1 VAPLHRN
8 QLCAPG
14 RTHLPSVVNR
24 RAGAGNS
31 GIGTETVRALAVAG
45 ARVVFTSRSLEAGEA
60 VAADLRKDPRVKAG
74 PGRTAPDSKS
84 AGLSWED
91 AERWGRACLQRARS
105 VVGCFFF
112 FFFFLVERT
121 HLVAAEAA

>member
-1 VAPLHRN
+1 MAPLDRD

-14 RTHLPSVVNR
+14 RTRLQSAVNR

-60 VAADLRKDPRVKAG
+60 VAADLRKDPRVKVW
-74 PGRTAPDSKS
+74 PGRTAPGSTECR
-84 AGLSWED
+84 ALLG
-91 AERWGRACLQRARS
+91 ER
-105 VVGCFFF
+105 
-112 FFFFLVERT
+112 
-121 HLVAAEAA
+121 